1 MGRLDGLGAVLK
13 TEAPIAVLLDRA
25 GAAGPLKVVVLRGSE
40 QLYKEGQAWGPHA
53 VCHSLVAINI
63 C

>member
-1 MGRLDGLGAVLK
+1 MGRLEGLGAVLK

-25 GAAGPLKVVVLRGSE
+25 VRHLKVAVLRGSE